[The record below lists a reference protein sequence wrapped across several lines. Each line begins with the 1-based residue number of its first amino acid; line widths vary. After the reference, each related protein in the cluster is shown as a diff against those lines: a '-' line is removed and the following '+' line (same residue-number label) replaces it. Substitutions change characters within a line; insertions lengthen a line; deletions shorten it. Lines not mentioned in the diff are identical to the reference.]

1 MLRTNLD
8 WYRVFYVTATQG
20 SFSKAAAALFI
31 TQPAVSYAIKQ
42 LEMTLGGKLFSRTPK
57 GVALTAEGEVLFK
70 HIEQAYGFLAA
81 AERKVAEM
89 HQMLRGE
96 VRIGAGDSLCKHY
109 LLPYLESFHASF
121 PDIKIQVTNRTSL
134 ETVQLLKEG
143 KIDFGIV
150 NLPIEDKQI
159 QIREIAVIQDCFV
172 AGEKYKH
179 VATKPVSMKEMSEY
193 PIILLEKGSSS
204 RRYIDRYVQL
214 AGLDIQ
220 PEIELGS
227 VDLLVQFAR
236 IGLGISCVVKDY
248 IRDEL
253 RQGILYEIVLE
264 DPIPPRSI
272 GIITSKE
279 MPLSVAATQFLQLL
293 QT

>member
-1 MLRTNLD
+1 
-8 WYRVFYVTATQG
+8 
-20 SFSKAAAALFI
+20 
-31 TQPAVSYAIKQ
+31 
-42 LEMTLGGKLFSRTPK
+42 
-57 GVALTAEGEVLFK
+57 
-70 HIEQAYGFLAA
+70 
-81 AERKVAEM
+81 M
-89 HQMLRGE
+89 HQLLCGE

-109 LLPYLESFHASF
+109 LMPYLESFHAAF
-121 PDIKIQVTNRTSL
+121 PDIKIQVTNRTSQ

-143 KIDFGIV
+143 KIDFGVV
-150 NLPIEDKQI
+150 NLPIEDKQV
-159 QIREIAVIQDCFV
+159 QIREAAVIQDCFV

-179 VATKPVSMKEMSEY
+179 AARKPLSVQELSEY
-193 PIILLEKGSSS
+193 PIILLEQGSSS
-204 RRYIDRYVQL
+204 RKFIDRCVL
-214 AGLDIQ
+214 RAGVTIQ

-264 DPIPPRSI
+264 APIPPRSI
-272 GIITSKE
+272 GIITPKE

-293 QT
+293 QA